1 MQSNPK
7 IAFKKYVIS
16 DNKNELPLK
25 KTAVSKF
32 LDDLFYINDPFCKN
46 YLPFNIIKEI
56 NKGILDTKGNPIS
69 DFDENK
75 LINEYSK
82 IGNIELD
89 IAEKFGLSRLSFKN
103 MIYELLS
110 PLKDEFKKRTICN
123 LGYEENTYPYLN
135 KLINISFYFEKHKT
149 IKSDMISVIPKY
161 NLIDA
166 NMDSIINIK
175 ILEPL
180 KETRKA
186 NGPSR
191 VYYKNESD
199 SWYTIE
205 GAYMKNFQND
215 KKYLDS
221 KKYYYNFNGEI
232 YEKKKVFFSTFKN
245 ELKILIN
252 PGSLLFIL
260 YVVEDLL
267 FDREKHEYI

>member
-1 MQSNPK
+1 
-7 IAFKKYVIS
+7 
-16 DNKNELPLK
+16 
-25 KTAVSKF
+25 
-32 LDDLFYINDPFCKN
+32 
-46 YLPFNIIKEI
+46 
-56 NKGILDTKGNPIS
+56 
-69 DFDENK
+69 
-75 LINEYSK
+75 
-82 IGNIELD
+82 
-89 IAEKFGLSRLSFKN
+89 

-245 ELKILIN
+245 ELKNLIN

-267 FDREKHEYI
+267 FDREKHEYNEEEEEIEEKSENKSEDSNENSNNNSSDSKKSKEEEKDESSKNSD